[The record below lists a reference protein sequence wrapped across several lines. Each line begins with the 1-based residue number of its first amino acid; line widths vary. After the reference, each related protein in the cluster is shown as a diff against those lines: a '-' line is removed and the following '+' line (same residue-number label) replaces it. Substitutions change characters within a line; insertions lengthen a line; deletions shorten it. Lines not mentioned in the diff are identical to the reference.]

1 MARSFPTE
9 AVWRELTKKKG
20 LGASSEFKALDTAFL
35 AYSSARTSKGPSG
48 QPMTDEYNELTRT
61 YLAYMA
67 KKEANKAKWHVLG
80 AVNRD
85 GNGILTALGEFL
97 NGNKDTKVSPE
108 EEDAM
113 INYTFD
119 RALRLKTVLAN
130 ARIELKPPVQLESF
144 KATVDQLA
152 KIKKAG
158 LFSWISGKSIIEDLK
173 EQAQRNQDASQRN
186 TRLQNF
192 AAHGAVAKDFVNE
205 AISTVS
211 SVPAGQTAIASA
223 EAAATP
229 AVISAFE
236 TWVANALNVA
246 QDAVFAQ
253 MITAATSVVGQANY
267 KTIIGLV
274 PILNTVVAA
283 GQVAKGFADAAAAY
297 RQKNE
302 CGLVRTEIAAS
313 GDPQAAFAA
322 LEKLLDEDFKAA
334 TQAAVEGA
342 VAFAA
347 GFDATG
353 TASTV
358 VGAVTAVAHL
368 FQDMVTFGLNY
379 YQMVAANR
387 ILTSWQS
394 TPLDGDESIAFGLR
408 PTSGVSDEIKARRAV
423 GGVQTDHFTAAMG
436 ECPLLGCYFLS
447 KLPAIDLLEIVA
459 ADVAYHY
466 KSSFF
471 QMHIDIDSDRVNN
484 LVASAQSILDASRFR
499 ISQVQSSV
507 FDMRNQ
513 LERDNLKR
521 HTEFAARR
529 NAALES
535 AVVMML
541 ARRKKDEDDRAAE
554 LAELVRRSEEVESQ
568 KLLARREA
576 IAKAMALYKAETGGI
591 HKLHTVRNSE
601 STEARALMKGL
612 IEKGTDKQ
620 TLITIDAVASYLMTL
635 TEKPRAYPAL
645 MPLRDASRLKRLMKE
660 HYDKAP

>member
-1 MARSFPTE
+1 
-9 AVWRELTKKKG
+9 
-20 LGASSEFKALDTAFL
+20 
-35 AYSSARTSKGPSG
+35 
-48 QPMTDEYNELTRT
+48 
-61 YLAYMA
+61 MA
-67 KKEANKAKWHVLG
+67 KKEANKGKWHVLG
-80 AVNRD
+80 TVNRD
-85 GNGILTALGEFL
+85 GSGILTALGEFI
-97 NGNKDTKVSPE
+97 NGNKDAQVSPE
-108 EEDAM
+108 EEKAM

-130 ARIELKPPVQLESF
+130 ARIELKPPSQLETF

-152 KIKKAG
+152 KIKKEG
-158 LFSWISGKSIIEDLK
+158 FSRYLGGKSIIEDLK
-173 EQAQRNQDASQRN
+173 EQAQRTQEASQRN
-186 TRLQNF
+186 TRLQNA
-192 AAHGAVAKDFVNE
+192 AAHGAVGKDFVNE
-205 AISTVS
+205 AIGTVS

-223 EAAATP
+223 QAAATP

-236 TWVANALNVA
+236 TWVANALKVA
-246 QDAVFAQ
+246 QDAAFAQ
-253 MITAATSVVGQANY
+253 MISAATAVVGQANY

-283 GQVAKGFADAAAAY
+283 GQVAKGFADAATAY
-297 RQKNE
+297 QQKNE
-302 CGLVRTEIAAS
+302 CRLVRKEIAAP

-379 YQMVAANR
+379 YQMLAANR
-387 ILTSWQS
+387 ILISWQS

-408 PTSGVSDEIKARRAV
+408 STSGVSDEIKARRAV
-423 GGVQTDHFTAAMG
+423 GGVQTDNFTAAMG

-447 KLPAIDLLEIVA
+447 KLPAIDLLEIVS

-471 QMHIDIDSDRVNN
+471 QMHIDVDSGRVSN
-484 LVASAQSILDASRFR
+484 LVASAESILDASRFK
-499 ISQVQSSV
+499 ISQEQSSV
-507 FDMRNQ
+507 FEMRKRI
-513 LERDNLKR
+513 EEDNLKR
-521 HTEFAARR
+521 HAEFVAGRQL
-529 NAALES
+529 ALES

-554 LAELVRRSEEVESQ
+554 LAELVRRSEEVELA

-576 IAKAMALYKAETGGI
+576 IAKAMAIYKAETGGI

-601 STEARALMKGL
+601 STEARAVMKGL

-620 TLITIDAVASYLMTL
+620 TLITLEAVASYLL
-635 TEKPRAYPAL
+635 TITGKPREYPAL
-645 MPLRDASRLKRLMKE
+645 MPLRDASRLKRLIKE